1 MRLNKV
7 NLRRFSDAV
16 RIPTYDCNTL
26 SPGIL
31 HLSVGN
37 FHRGHMAVY
46 LDELFEQGEDLDW
59 AVVGAG
65 LRPSAADMRETLK
78 AQDYLT
84 TVVELAPTAISAQII
99 ASMIDF
105 LPSDPNLIY
114 DALSDGK
121 IRIVSLTITESGYY
135 IDAATGEFEADHPE
149 MISDAKSPD
158 TPASLFG
165 IIVKALKERRDAGIE
180 PFTVL
185 SCDNLPGNGNLT
197 GQTVIGLAGLSDP
210 ELAEWIAAS
219 VSFPNSMVDRIVPAT
234 TDRERRLVEDHFGI
248 IDELPVVC
256 EPFRQ
261 WVVEDHFPSGRPHLE
276 KVGVE
281 FVTDVTGYELMK
293 LRILNAAHASMC
305 YPALLLG
312 HHFVHDAMADPD
324 IFRWIKTLLTN
335 EAIPTLK
342 PLPSV
347 DYHQYLDRVLERF
360 SNPEIGD
367 TMSRIAEEG
376 SERQPKFILPT
387 VIDALDAGKSVDGFA
402 LEIALWCRYCLA
414 EDEQG
419 QLITVKD
426 LKAAELFQFSE
437 ASKTRSDAFL
447 DNIDVFGSLG
457 KNAQF
462 SESFCYWLKYIHRL
476 GVRAAIR
483 KYVAKEKKIDVH
495 IA

>member
-1 MRLNKV
+1 MENIVKMRLNKA
-7 NLRRFSDAV
+7 NLRRFPDNV
-16 RIPTYDCNTL
+16 RVPTYDRNSLT
-26 SPGIL
+26 PGIL

-46 LDELFEQGEDLDW
+46 LDELFEQGKDLDW

-65 LRPSAADMRETLK
+65 LRPSAVDMRETLK

-84 TVVELAPTAISAQII
+84 TVVELAPTAISAHIV
-99 ASMIDF
+99 SCMVDF
-105 LPSDPNLIY
+105 LPSDPNAIH
-114 DALSDGK
+114 DALSDGQ
-121 IRIVSLTITESGYY
+121 IRIVSMTITESGYY
-135 IDAATGEFEADHPE
+135 IDAATGEFAANHPE
-149 MISDAKSPD
+149 MVRDAKSPD

-165 IIVKALKERRDAGIE
+165 VIVKALRARRDAGIE

-197 GQTVIGLAGLSDP
+197 RQTVLGLARLGDP
-210 ELAEWIAAS
+210 ELADWIAAS
-219 VSFPNSMVDRIVPAT
+219 VAFPNSMVDRIVPAT

-248 IDELPVVC
+248 IDDLPVVC

-281 FVTDVTGYELMK
+281 FVTDVSGYELMK

-324 IFRWIKTLLTN
+324 IVQWLKALLTK

-342 PLPSV
+342 PLPRV
-347 DYHQYLDRVLERF
+347 NYHHYLDKVLERF
-360 SNPEIGD
+360 SNTEIGD
-367 TMSRIAEEG
+367 TISRIAEEG
-376 SERQPKFILPT
+376 SERQPKFILPA
-387 VIDALDAGKSVDGFA
+387 VIDALDSGKSVNGFA

-419 QLITVKD
+419 KLITVKD
-426 LKAAELFQFSE
+426 LRAADLFQFAE
-437 ASKTRSDAFL
+437 ASRMRSDAFL
-447 DNIDVFGSLG
+447 DNIDVFGSIG
-457 KNAQF
+457 KNAVF
-462 SESFCYWLKYIHRL
+462 SEPFCYWLRYIHQL

-483 KYVAKEKKIDVH
+483 KYVAQEK
-495 IA
+495 

>member
-7 NLRRFSDAV
+7 NLRRFSNAV
-16 RIPTYDCNTL
+16 RTPTYDQNTL
-26 SPGIL
+26 TPGIL

-59 AVVGAG
+59 GVVGAG
-65 LRPSAADMRETLK
+65 LRPSAVDMRETLK

-84 TVVELAPTAISAQII
+84 TVVELEPKAMSAQII
-99 ASMIDF
+99 SSMIDF
-105 LPSDPNLIY
+105 LPSDPNLIC

-165 IIVKALKERRDAGIE
+165 VIVKALKARRDAGIE

-185 SCDNLPGNGNLT
+185 SCDNLPGNGSLT
-197 GQTVIGLAGLSDP
+197 RQTVVGLAGLSDP
-210 ELAEWIAAS
+210 ELADWIAAS

-261 WVVEDHFPSGRPHLE
+261 WVVEDQFPSGRPHLE

-324 IFRWIKTLLTN
+324 IFQWIKTLLIN

-347 DYHQYLDRVLERF
+347 DYHQYLDQVLERF
-360 SNPEIGD
+360 SNTEIGD

-376 SERQPKFILPT
+376 SERQPKFILPA

-426 LKAAELFQFSE
+426 LKAAELFQYSE
-437 ASKTRSDAFL
+437 ASRMRSDAFL
-447 DNIDVFGSLG
+447 DNIDVFGPLG
-457 KNAQF
+457 KNALF
-462 SESFCYWLKYIHRL
+462 SEPFSYWLRYIHRL

-483 KYVAKEKKIDVH
+483 KYVAKEK
-495 IA
+495 

>member
-1 MRLNKV
+1 MENIVKMRLNKA
-7 NLRRFSDAV
+7 NLRRFPDNV
-16 RIPTYDCNTL
+16 RVPTYDRNSLT
-26 SPGIL
+26 PGIL

-46 LDELFEQGEDLDW
+46 LDELFEQGKDLDW

-65 LRPSAADMRETLK
+65 LRPSAVDMRETLK

-84 TVVELAPTAISAQII
+84 TVVELAPAAISAHIV
-99 ASMIDF
+99 SCMVDF
-105 LPSDPNLIY
+105 LPSDPNAIH
-114 DALSDGK
+114 DALSDGQ
-121 IRIVSLTITESGYY
+121 IRIVSMTITESGYY
-135 IDAATGEFEADHPE
+135 IDAATGEFAANHPE
-149 MISDAKSPD
+149 MVRDAKSPD

-165 IIVKALKERRDAGIE
+165 VIVKALRARRDAGIE

-197 GQTVIGLAGLSDP
+197 RQTVLGLARLGDP
-210 ELAEWIAAS
+210 ELADWIAAS
-219 VSFPNSMVDRIVPAT
+219 VAFPNSMVDRIVPAT

-248 IDELPVVC
+248 IDDLPVVC

-281 FVTDVTGYELMK
+281 FVTDVSGYELMK

-324 IFRWIKTLLTN
+324 IVQWLKALLTK

-342 PLPSV
+342 PLPRV
-347 DYHQYLDRVLERF
+347 NYHHYLDKVLERF
-360 SNPEIGD
+360 SNTEIGD
-367 TMSRIAEEG
+367 TISRIAEEG
-376 SERQPKFILPT
+376 SERQPKFILPA
-387 VIDALDAGKSVDGFA
+387 VIDALDSGKSVNGFA

-419 QLITVKD
+419 KLITVKD
-426 LKAAELFQFSE
+426 LRAADLFQFAE
-437 ASKTRSDAFL
+437 ASRMRSDAFL
-447 DNIDVFGSLG
+447 DNIDVFGSIG
-457 KNAQF
+457 KNAVF
-462 SESFCYWLKYIHRL
+462 SEPFCYWLRYIHQL

-483 KYVAKEKKIDVH
+483 KYVAQKK
-495 IA
+495 